1 MPVKELLNSIHDT
14 VRWLGH
20 VALIPVIAA
29 LNAVIAGATHVR
41 DELGKI

>member
-1 MPVKELLNSIHDT
+1 MPLKPFLNAFHDL

-29 LNAVIAGATHVR
+29 MKGLDALIQHLVS
-41 DELGKI
+41 ELSKV